1 MKRVLSILLALT
13 LLMGVVALASC
24 GGTTPPE
31 ELEGT
36 GGGTKGT
43 TESTVDFG
51 DTGLGWDKARP
62 GYEDVDF
69 GGKTFKFSMPLS
81 TGDGWEG
88 YEVYADEDS
97 EGILDASIIERNDI
111 MFEFYNC
118 FIEQED
124 VAEGTLS
131 ADFATKQ
138 NRIDVAATRYNLLSM
153 ASTNYYNLYT
163 LDMDLTQ
170 PWWDQG
176 FVEDVTVDGKL
187 YSILGA
193 FSLTSFDC
201 TWVMFFNK
209 TVLENTPAL
218 EGYDPYE
225 FVANNEWTLD
235 KFFEMVKKAGNED
248 GDSTM
253 TPGSGDVFGL
263 VHPTTGF
270 GIRGL
275 YFGAGQSYVTKTDN
289 KDGTTTFTHSFTDAA
304 VEATNAIIDIMSHEY
319 VQAMSYTVCDTQ
331 IRSGLTLFNPE
342 TLNKASQYAGA
353 ATGIGG
359 SDPVDI
365 GIVPHPKLSSDQ
377 ASYKHNVDNH
387 FIFVGI
393 PTTCTDL
400 QRIADFME
408 LYAFHSY
415 YTVYNDY
422 LNLYKY
428 NYTTDVEAAEMV
440 DIILKSRSFDLAYQG
455 GWGSVDTTFLSN
467 VKNGENPIATVK
479 GKLSEAILEGATNYK
494 DKLAG
499 LN

>member
-1 MKRVLSILLALT
+1 L
-13 LLMGVVALASC
+13 
-24 GGTTPPE
+24 
-31 ELEGT
+31 
-36 GGGTKGT
+36 
-43 TESTVDFG
+43 
-51 DTGLGWDKARP
+51 
-62 GYEDVDF
+62 
-69 GGKTFKFSMPLS
+69 
-81 TGDGWEG
+81 
-88 YEVYADEDS
+88 
-97 EGILDASIIERNDI
+97 
-111 MFEFYNC
+111 
-118 FIEQED
+118 
-124 VAEGTLS
+124 
-131 ADFATKQ
+131 
-138 NRIDVAATRYNLLSM
+138 
-153 ASTNYYNLYT
+153 
-163 LDMDLTQ
+163 
-170 PWWDQG
+170 
-176 FVEDVTVDGKL
+176 
-187 YSILGA
+187 
-193 FSLTSFDC
+193 
-201 TWVMFFNK
+201 FFNK

-248 GDSTM
+248 GDSAM
-253 TPGSGDVFGL
+253 TTGSGDVYGF
-263 VHPTTGF
+263 VSSDF

-275 YFGAGQSYVTKTDN
+275 YYGAGQSYITKTTN
-289 KDGTTTFTHSFTDAA
+289 KDGTTTFTDSFTDAA
-304 VEATNAIIDIMSHEY
+304 VEATDMIIDIYSHEF
-319 VQAMSYTVCDTQ
+319 VTITGYTTVDSQ
-331 IRSGLTLFNPE
+331 IRGGLTLFAPE

-353 ATGIGG
+353 ATGVNGG
-359 SDPVDI
+359 TDPVDI

-467 VKNGENPIATVK
+467 VKNGENAIATVK
-479 GKLSEAILEGATNYK
+479 GKLAEAILEGATGYK
-494 DKLAG
+494 EKLAG